1 MTKILKQTFL
11 GHPIELSC
19 ALEGRPFRMT
29 DRKICPKRDKKR
41 CSEIREGKKGIRKGT
56 KMAKKGLKWS
66 KNG

>member
-1 MTKILKQTFL
+1 
-11 GHPIELSC
+11 
-19 ALEGRPFRMT
+19 MT

-56 KMAKKGLKWS
+56 KMAEKGLKWS